1 MWLHWWPG
9 CCCHLIFG
17 LDPFTVIAFT
27 VRCMLQLPVDLERF
41 TQRLQLSGNFVRD
54 IWISFEVSIL
64 IAAYLDSF
72 SQTRLFISCLVIQ
85 VDRTDVALGATSIRL
100 QCHSQPWTVPT
111 PPLQSFSLTSSSSD
125 LKRTFFE
132 LWELCHRFLLQKG
145 QMRVCRTS

>member
-1 MWLHWWPG
+1 M
-9 CCCHLIFG
+9 
-17 LDPFTVIAFT
+17 IAFT

-54 IWISFEVSIL
+54 IWISFEMSIL

-125 LKRTFFE
+125 SVPPDFGFFR
-132 LWELCHRFLLQKG
+132 W
-145 QMRVCRTS
+145 T

>member
-1 MWLHWWPG
+1 
-9 CCCHLIFG
+9 
-17 LDPFTVIAFT
+17 
-27 VRCMLQLPVDLERF
+27 MLQLPVDLERF
-41 TQRLQLSGNFVRD
+41 TQRLHPSGIFVRD
-54 IWISFEVSIL
+54 IWINFEVSIL

-125 LKRTFFE
+125 SVPPDFGFFDGPE
-132 LWELCHRFLLQKG
+132 A
-145 QMRVCRTS
+145 